1 MKKNPL
7 FILCSVIII
16 ITHNIYSQDFNLFNP
31 SNEMYLFSAYDEG
44 ANGFRY
50 NPAVL
55 GLRHRL
61 NVTFNTF
68 LENYR
73 GKVYANE
80 ADFCLNSG
88 ILGLAYRYS
97 HVFNKSDLNS
107 FYIGLGIGNKTIS
120 GGLLFETNTSPDY
133 EAYSKFQVETKSK
146 NRLTLGFL
154 YRPFSFLS
162 TALTFKTPAALVPDQ
177 ETAIKYTFGS
187 AVRLLNNDL
196 LTLLLDFSVLP
207 YYSDVFKNNQ
217 LKMGL
222 DVKVREGIYV
232 NANYISMNSPGNS
245 SYFNLGFKFDFPHTS
260 VRYNNTFTRYGP
272 TGIYNKDLPF
282 KSQGNHISL
291 SYSLERK
298 QSIAPE
304 RKKIIEVTLS
314 GSLQDFHTEDVFFG
328 ILGSGKQSVH
338 EVIADIDYAA
348 SDPSVRGMLLKI
360 LPLSTGRFEVNAAVE
375 ELTASLERFKKKG
388 KHITAY
394 IAQDAG
400 PGEYY
405 IATFANDIVLPADA
419 LFFYGLSIEIFN
431 YKQFLQKYGIEL
443 QNFYAGDYKL
453 VFQGILDSTTDQGKE
468 VINRIL
474 DVVYEKMLS
483 RVVTARNLTMDDYL
497 RDKLSK
503 PFTGK
508 EAERLGLVDKNGW
521 YEDAKQIASSNDKT
535 DNIVKSFNRSEWD
548 NGWGEPEQI
557 AIIGVYGSIKPGE
570 SEAPSPIILPIPYI
584 SGGRSTGSETV
595 IRQLENAFS
604 NIHVKAIIL
613 RVDSGGGSALASSE
627 INDAIIRLKKKYKKP
642 LIVSMGNY
650 AASGGY
656 EVSVNADKIFADE
669 LTVTGSIG
677 VWASRPN
684 LDSLVKG
691 QKIKVEIF
699 KRGEDSDIGSFF
711 RKLDESDIEIIQGII
726 DYYYDRFVEAVA
738 DGRKI
743 SKQEAEEVAKGRVWL
758 GTDAFNK
765 NLVDEIGGLYRAVIY
780 AKSKLHLDKRYKL
793 VYYAVPGGNTVN
805 ELVSKSIVQYI
816 QTNLLEMIG
825 FDEEEQ
831 NLEIK
836 Y

>member
-7 FILCSVIII
+7 PAILLIIY

-61 NVTFNTF
+61 NITISTF

-73 GKVYANE
+73 GGVYTNE
-80 ADFCLNSG
+80 GDISLNTG
-88 ILGLAYRYS
+88 MLGVAYRYS
-97 HVFNKSDLNS
+97 HPNFNLDLNS
-107 FYIGLGIGNKTIS
+107 FFIGLGIGNKTLC
-120 GGLLFETNTSPDY
+120 GGLLFETNTLPDY
-133 EAYSKFQVETKSK
+133 GAYSNFQRETKAK
-146 NRLTLGFL
+146 NRFTFGILL
-154 YRPFSFLS
+154 RPFDFLS
-162 TALTFKTPAALVPDQ
+162 TALVVKTPAALRPDQ
-177 ETAIKYTFGS
+177 KTAVKYTFGS
-187 AVRLLNNDL
+187 AIRLLRNDL

-207 YYSDVFKNNQ
+207 FYSEIFDRNQ
-217 LKMGL
+217 LKMGI
-222 DVKVREGIYV
+222 DVKVRNGIYLNGNYTLL
-232 NANYISMNSPGNS
+232 NAPQNSTFINFG
-245 SYFNLGFKFDFPHTS
+245 LKFDLPHTS
-260 VRYNNTFTRYGP
+260 IRYNNTFTRFGP
-272 TGIYNKDLPF
+272 NGFYNENLPY

-291 SYSLERK
+291 SYSLEK
-298 QSIAPE
+298 KESLVPE
-304 RKKIIEVTLS
+304 PKKIVEITLS
-314 GSLQDFHTEDVFFG
+314 GSLQDFNTEDVFFG
-328 ILGSGKQSVH
+328 LLGSGKRSVH

-348 SDPSVRGMLLKI
+348 ADPSVRGLLLKI
-360 LPLSTGRFEVNAAVE
+360 YPLSTGRFEVSAAVE
-375 ELTASLERFKKKG
+375 ELTAALERFKKKG

-405 IATFANDIVLPADA
+405 VATFANDIVLPADA

-443 QNFYAGDYKL
+443 QNFYAGEYKL
-453 VFQGILDSTTDQGKE
+453 VFQGILDSTTEKGKE

-474 DVVYEKMLS
+474 DVVYDKMMS
-483 RVVTARNLTMDDYL
+483 RIVTSRNLTLDDYL

-503 PFTGK
+503 PLTGK
-508 EAERLGLVDKNGW
+508 EAERLRLVDINGW
-521 YEDAKQIASSNDKT
+521 YEDAKEIAQKNGKT
-535 DNIVKSFNRSEWD
+535 ENIVKSLNRSAWD
-548 NGWGEPEQI
+548 NSWGEPEQI
-557 AIIGVYGSIKPGE
+557 AIIGVYGTIKPGE

-604 NIHVKAIIL
+604 NAHVKAVIL

-656 EVSVNADKIFADE
+656 EVSVNADKIFADD

-684 LDSLVKG
+684 VDSLMKD
-691 QKIKVEIF
+691 QKIEVEIF

-711 RKLDESDIEIIQGII
+711 RKLDTEDVETIQGII
-726 DYYYDRFVEAVA
+726 DFYYDRFIEAVA
-738 DGRKI
+738 DGRKL

-765 NLVDEIGGLYRAVIY
+765 KLVDEIGGLYQAIIY
-780 AKSKLHLDKRYKL
+780 AKKKTNMGKRYKL
-793 VYYAVPGGNTVN
+793 VYYAVPGGNTIN

-816 QTNLLEMIG
+816 QTNLLELIG
-825 FDEEEQ
+825 FDEENQ
-831 NLEIK
+831 DLEIK